1 MNFLFWM
8 GASFWTFFY
17 AESRATMLSAILLL
31 LSWPSGPVVQIQEV
45 PSKSDCHSSQ
55 SPGHSQACGIYL
67 LDSCGSLLT
76 TVRIP
81 HVLLL
86 VIASHLPVILPL
98 DSHTHTLQV
107 SSASNID
114 WSVAVLLR
122 IFRVSDPDWDCWG
135 FQLHCVSSYV
145 FSASLVHA
153 AIGVLLISYCINQSS
168 RS

>member
-1 MNFLFWM
+1 
-8 GASFWTFFY
+8 
-17 AESRATMLSAILLL
+17 MLSAILLL

-98 DSHTHTLQV
+98 DSHTHPSRDIVLPPVLATDIHAESVPPVHKERKESVSTLNGVV
-107 SSASNID
+107 SI
-114 WSVAVLLR
+114 L
-122 IFRVSDPDWDCWG
+122 DPVP
-135 FQLHCVSSYV
+135 QLV
-145 FSASLVHA
+145 
-153 AIGVLLISYCINQSS
+153 
-168 RS
+168 

>member
-98 DSHTHTLQV
+98 DSHTHTLQGTLCCLQCLPPI
-107 SSASNID
+107 SM
-114 WSVAVLLR
+114 R
-122 IFRVSDPDWDCWG
+122 RVCHLCTKREKRVWAPSMG
-135 FQLHCVSSYV
+135 SFQVWTLYHS
-145 FSASLVHA
+145 
-153 AIGVLLISYCINQSS
+153 
-168 RS
+168 